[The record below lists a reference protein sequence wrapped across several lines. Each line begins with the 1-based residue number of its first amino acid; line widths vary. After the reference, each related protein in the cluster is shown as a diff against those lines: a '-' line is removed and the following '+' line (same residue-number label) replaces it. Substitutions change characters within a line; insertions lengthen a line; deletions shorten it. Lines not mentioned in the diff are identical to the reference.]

1 MKRAGN
7 KRLSKVVSTKLTD
20 TDYELCQK
28 IAREYYIKGNILRT
42 PSVSELARLALEL
55 IFSTRRPS
63 PIVDNLLKSQPR
75 LAAQL
80 LKALHSNHVDNNN
93 DEFAVLSRS
102 ERGEDI
108 AIQEIKK
115 AVMKAIKILLG
126 KLDPTDRLM
135 EALPIAYAALEEE
148 GF

>member
-1 MKRAGN
+1 MKRTGE

-20 TDYELCQK
+20 NDYELCQR
-28 IAREYYIKGNILRT
+28 IARDYYIKGNILRT

-80 LKALHSNHVDNNN
+80 LKALHSNHVDND
-93 DEFAVLSRS
+93 DEFAALSGS
-102 ERGEDI
+102 KRGEDI
-108 AIQEIKK
+108 TIKEIKK
-115 AVMKAIKILLG
+115 AVAKAIQILLS
-126 KLDPTDRLM
+126 KLDPNDTLTGDLS
-135 EALPIAYAALEEE
+135 IAYAALEE
-148 GF
+148 